1 MLRTYAEVKQA
12 ISSGDTVM
20 SILEG
25 YLSAIEENKD
35 LNAFLEVF
43 ENSARLQAKLV
54 DEKITN
60 RTAGRLA
67 GMVIGLKDNM
77 CFRKKYVVVNI
88 YQYVF

>member
-25 YLSAIEENKD
+25 YLSAIEANKD

-43 ENSARLQAKLV
+43 EESARQQAKLV
-54 DEKITN
+54 DEKIKN
-60 RTAGRLA
+60 GTA
-67 GMVIGLKDNM
+67 
-77 CFRKKYVVVNI
+77 
-88 YQYVF
+88 

>member
-25 YLSAIEENKD
+25 YLSAIEANKD

-43 ENSARLQAKLV
+43 
-54 DEKITN
+54 
-60 RTAGRLA
+60 
-67 GMVIGLKDNM
+67 
-77 CFRKKYVVVNI
+77 
-88 YQYVF
+88 

>member
-25 YLSAIEENKD
+25 YLSAIEANKD

-43 ENSARLQAKLV
+43 SHA
-54 DEKITN
+54 
-60 RTAGRLA
+60 
-67 GMVIGLKDNM
+67 IGL
-77 CFRKKYVVVNI
+77 VNYKI
-88 YQYVF
+88 QYYRRSKLKIKVG

>member
-25 YLSAIEENKD
+25 YLSAIEETKD

-60 RTAGRLA
+60 RTAGR
-67 GMVIGLKDNM
+67 
-77 CFRKKYVVVNI
+77 
-88 YQYVF
+88 